1 MEKFH
6 YLYDKGL
13 LFHFN
18 YSDVSK
24 EKGIE
29 MSVFFRLALICVSVL
44 FFGYVIHKIRKSQ
57 LQIEHAIF
65 WVALSFLFIL
75 FSLFPQ
81 LVEWLT
87 HFCGMVAPVNFLFL
101 FMIFILL
108 LRTFIM
114 SIRMADLEEKVK
126 NLESAAGVAMVDLDD
141 FKLYNDTYG
150 HDAGD

>member
-1 MEKFH
+1 
-6 YLYDKGL
+6 
-13 LFHFN
+13 
-18 YSDVSK
+18 
-24 EKGIE
+24 
-29 MSVFFRLALICVSVL
+29 MSIFFRIALIGVSVL

-81 LVEWLT
+81 LVQILT
-87 HFCGMVAPVNFLFL
+87 QLCGMIAPVNFLFL
-101 FMIFILL
+101 LMIFILL

-126 NLESAAGVAMVDLDD
+126 NLTQKIAIQNNENVHEIE
-141 FKLYNDTYG
+141 KLQTEMRENND
-150 HDAGD
+150 

>member
-1 MEKFH
+1 
-6 YLYDKGL
+6 
-13 LFHFN
+13 
-18 YSDVSK
+18 
-24 EKGIE
+24 

-75 FSLFPQ
+75 FSIFPQ

-87 HFCGMVAPVNFLFL
+87 HLCGMVAPVNFLFL

-108 LRTFIM
+108 FRTFIM

-126 NLESAAGVAMVDLDD
+126 NLTQKIAIQNNENVHELENLKTEMRN
-141 FKLYNDTYG
+141 NDN
-150 HDAGD
+150 D

>member
-1 MEKFH
+1 
-6 YLYDKGL
+6 
-13 LFHFN
+13 
-18 YSDVSK
+18 
-24 EKGIE
+24 

-101 FMIFILL
+101 MTSAVLFMIFILL

-126 NLESAAGVAMVDLDD
+126 NLTQKIAIQNNENAHELENLKAEMRDD
-141 FKLYNDTYG
+141 NND
-150 HDAGD
+150 